1 MEWNVA
7 DIIEGF
13 VCMLLSKRS
22 SQVVRSV
29 YPFRT
34 PHIPFVSEIILGQV
48 ENRCIL
54 VRRVVP
60 WICHGAAHHG
70 VMGHFM
76 GFDAAGICIYGE
88 CHG

>member
-1 MEWNVA
+1 MIWMHA
-7 DIIEGF
+7 PIKAIIPGGAP
-13 VCMLLSKRS
+13 L
-22 SQVVRSV
+22 

-34 PHIPFVSEIILGQV
+34 PHIPFVSEIIRGQV